1 MKQQLILSLPGFM
14 LCMLPALEDQNG
26 EVLKKVEN
34 ILMETEKIVGTSE
47 FFGEIW
53 KAMLRTPRSRLS
65 AIKYLDK
72 RIPKTVKQGKDQRDK
87 GSIYVSDFTIT
98 IVNSNV
104 SLTKD

>member
-1 MKQQLILSLPGFM
+1 
-14 LCMLPALEDQNG
+14 
-26 EVLKKVEN
+26 
-34 ILMETEKIVGTSE
+34 METEKIVGTSE

-72 RIPKTVKQGKDQRDK
+72 RIPKTLEQAKQFRDK
-87 GSIYVSDFTIT
+87 GLITVSDYTIT

-104 SLTKD
+104 SLAKDLEKLDKETKMKQTMNLHDYFFFYYPNKS